1 MAGIT
6 RGGSGPQRTMLPSQ
20 ELLDDLCRYWG
31 FRFLSPFFVWKRDI
45 AKKAMVMWFSLKFR
59 PWPWPWRG

>member
-20 ELLDDLCRYWG
+20 ELLDDLCRYRG
-31 FRFLSPFFVWKRDI
+31 FRFSLSLLCGRETLR
-45 AKKAMVMWFSLKFR
+45 KKAWLCGLV
-59 PWPWPWRG
+59 

>member
-20 ELLDDLCRYWG
+20 ELLDDLCRYRG
-31 FRFLSPFFVWKRDI
+31 FRFLPPSCVEEGHCENRHGH
-45 AKKAMVMWFSLKFR
+45 VV
-59 PWPWPWRG
+59 